1 MAAFRRGRV
10 RATGF
15 ERYHCSGRPVFNA
28 ELAQNVLDVF
38 ANGAGLRAENDADI
52 VIAFAL

>member
-10 RATGF
+10 RATDF
-15 ERYHCSGRPVFNA
+15 ERHHCSGPVFNV